1 MSMRDQITRVV
12 YPLHSLA
19 TGPVEIVSFSTDSS
33 RLAGRYLDYALA
45 CVAGYEAISLIFI
58 PGFTPHDVR
67 VGSNFS
73 DLESWSPTRNAD
85 LARKLV
91 MEYLNKD
98 VVDVSA
104 QDLVEIVTSRIG
116 SRVTLLKPTKDFSE
130 SNLGEA

>member
-1 MSMRDQITRVV
+1 MSMRDQSTRVV
-12 YPLHSLA
+12 YPLSSLA
-19 TGPVEIVSFSTDSS
+19 TGRVEIVSFTTESS

-58 PGFTPHDVR
+58 PWFTPHDVR

-104 QDLVEIVTSRIG
+104 QD
-116 SRVTLLKPTKDFSE
+116 
-130 SNLGEA
+130 